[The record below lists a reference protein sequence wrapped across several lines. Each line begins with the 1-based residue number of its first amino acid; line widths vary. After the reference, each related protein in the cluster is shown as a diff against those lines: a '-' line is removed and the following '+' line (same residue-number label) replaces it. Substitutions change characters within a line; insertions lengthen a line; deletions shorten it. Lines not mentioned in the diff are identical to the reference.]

1 LLQPRQEAVLAA
13 LLLALAGYS
22 SQLGVDMVPSDA
34 GSRLITEA
42 IAVALCLRACS
53 MKTLLQRNSR
63 QLKLA
68 LQVSLKTA
76 AVVHELKQPL
86 ASLLLQCRLLLSAQ
100 EQTPSRQTDAE
111 LMGGL
116 NALLESAEAINTTLQ
131 AMGALLRSVNPS
143 RSEPLN
149 LCAVVQ
155 ASLDRHRA
163 ELGSSGIA
171 LEIEGLG
178 TPLWIKGDPGQLGIL
193 CDNLLRNATQA
204 LQGTPPQQR
213 RLAIT
218 VQRCSG
224 GLELRMADSGP
235 GLPTLQLEALQLHS
249 SKADGLGLGLSTAAL
264 IGQQHGGC
272 LQAASSTRLGGA
284 DLCLRQHA
292 AEHRQT
298 HKLGAADAELGAAAL
313 AVALHG
319 GQAQLQ
325 LLSHLTVEHAL
336 AQTGKHPLL
345 ARRELTDRQRRHGVM
360 QTAATALAAQPLMH
374 HLDQG
379 TPALALVDHGQQGPL
394 APGRRAEPLGHAA
407 KHNEVALVAALE
419 VGLDHRL
426 PTLTRQVQIHDH
438 QIGATL
444 LQQQQRLSC
453 RAADRLQL
461 QRTQLTQQSAH
472 CLGRQQMIIND
483 QRTHRGFGISVTVPI
498 GSSPLL
504 GTSINGAPTM
514 GYARRNQQ
522 V

>member
-1 LLQPRQEAVLAA
+1 LLPSRQEAVLAA

-42 IAVALCLRACS
+42 IAVALCLWACS
-53 MKTLLQRNSR
+53 MKTRLQRNSS
-63 QLKLA
+63 QLGVDMVPSDAGSRLITEAIAVALCLWACSMKTRLQRNSCQLQLA
-68 LQVSLKTA
+68 LQASLKTA

-116 NALLESAEAINTTLQ
+116 NTLLESAEAINTTLQ
-131 AMGALLRSVNPS
+131 AMAALLRSVNPS

-163 ELGSSGIA
+163 ELDSSGVA
-171 LEIEGLG
+171 LETQGLG
-178 TPLWIKGDPGQLGIL
+178 TPQWIQGNPGQLAIV

-249 SKADGLGLGLSTAAL
+249 NKADGLGLGLFTAAL

-272 LQAASSTRLGGA
+272 LQATTSTRLGGA
-284 DLCLRQHA
+284 DLCLR
-292 AEHRQT
+292 
-298 HKLGAADAELGAAAL
+298 LP
-313 AVALHG
+313 
-319 GQAQLQ
+319 
-325 LLSHLTVEHAL
+325 LS
-336 AQTGKHPLL
+336 
-345 ARRELTDRQRRHGVM
+345 
-360 QTAATALAAQPLMH
+360 AAT
-374 HLDQG
+374 
-379 TPALALVDHGQQGPL
+379 
-394 APGRRAEPLGHAA
+394 R
-407 KHNEVALVAALE
+407 
-419 VGLDHRL
+419 
-426 PTLTRQVQIHDH
+426 
-438 QIGATL
+438 
-444 LQQQQRLSC
+444 C
-453 RAADRLQL
+453 
-461 QRTQLTQQSAH
+461 
-472 CLGRQQMIIND
+472 
-483 QRTHRGFGISVTVPI
+483 
-498 GSSPLL
+498 
-504 GTSINGAPTM
+504 GAPPDAP
-514 GYARRNQQ
+514 ARSR
-522 V
+522 